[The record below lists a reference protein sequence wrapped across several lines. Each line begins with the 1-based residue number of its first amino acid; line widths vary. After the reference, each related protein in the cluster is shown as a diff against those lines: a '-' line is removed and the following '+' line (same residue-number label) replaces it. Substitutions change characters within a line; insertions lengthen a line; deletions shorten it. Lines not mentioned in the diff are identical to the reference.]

1 MLNKKN
7 KRIIRKIKHYIHT
20 FPLSKSEIQQ
30 MEQDITGM
38 ALEAEQRGEEFTDI
52 LDMTPSEFCNHL
64 VYSLG
69 GCKAPGG
76 RRLLKYTG
84 IYYQLI
90 GLIGSTFSALYFL
103 LFLLWTIFIP
113 SILKE
118 FALVLIGSSIGVL
131 LFGTLLSF
139 GNMAEYYCNIT
150 QKSTRLITNGKLL
163 LFIAAYINITAILC
177 IIFKFKHVATNHS
190 FLLLFLLQI
199 IITCICYIPANL
211 YIIGAKRNLPCLGN
225 DQFM

>member
-7 KRIIRKIKHYIHT
+7 RRIIRKIKHYIHT

-30 MEQDITGM
+30 MEKDISGM

-52 LDMTPSEFCNHL
+52 LGMTPSEFCNHL

-69 GCKAPGG
+69 GCKVPGG

-84 IYYQLI
+84 IYYQLV
-90 GLIGSTFSALYFL
+90 GLIGSILSALYFL

-113 SILKE
+113 SILEE
-118 FALVLIGSSIGVL
+118 FALVLIGSSIGIL

-150 QKSTRLITNGKLL
+150 QKSPRLITNGKIL
-163 LFIAAYINITAILC
+163 LFIAVCINIIAISYTILKLRYITA
-177 IIFKFKHVATNHS
+177 NHS

-199 IITCICYIPANL
+199 IITCICYIPASL